1 MAMLQ
6 KLASSTCRKEVRSKL
21 CVILWLRLT
30 EEVRE
35 LLAGMGSSLIKSVK
49 VRDNWMF
56 AGRAGSVNRSLYEKI
71 SGSLPP
77 PPPPPARVLWCW
89 KCPLLC
95 LPVRQLS
102 MTRKPM
108 LTRAGRGRWR
118 WRAVLQGPKLSRC
131 QSKEEKKACLGVAGL
146 FWMSHVV
153 PGWCI
158 VTVVCPSGICDH
170 CF

>member
-1 MAMLQ
+1 MQ
-6 KLASSTCRKEVRSKL
+6 KRSKVQTL
-21 CVILWLRLT
+21 CDP
-30 EEVRE
+30 
-35 LLAGMGSSLIKSVK
+35 LAQTHWGSEGAPRWDGKRFDQVGEGQR
-49 VRDNWMF
+49 VF
-56 AGRAGSVNRSLYEKI
+56 AGRAGSVNRSLYEKV
-71 SGSLPP
+71 SGSL